1 MTIAAPVA
9 MPQRKIANANAD
21 RLVAMPA
28 RMVPVSGRSRLAFA
42 SDQDVIEMNHKAIL
56 RDIAAIRSDATT
68 ADIDHAAHIGRWP
81 AGFSTFAF
89 SEDGAD
95 SLPAGTS
102 SSIPSKRNG
111 CTESSRTLN

>member
-1 MTIAAPVA
+1 MTSAAPVA
-9 MPQRKIANANAD
+9 MPPRKIANANAG

-28 RMVPVSGRSRLAFA
+28 RMVPASGTSRRAFA
-42 SDQDVIEMNHKAIL
+42 NHQDVIKLTHKAIL
-56 RDIAAIRSDATT
+56 RDTAAIRSDATT
-68 ADIDHAAHIGRWP
+68 ADIDHAVHIGRWP

-95 SLPAGTS
+95 SPPAGMS